1 MSGSEIFV
9 RTCVPGLDDII
20 PGFPEGGLILVS
32 GKPGSGKTVMAMTF
46 IYRGAL
52 EAGERG
58 IYVSVYE
65 SRERF
70 LQLAK
75 RLGMDFE
82 KLEERGLFSHIWVP
96 VTMEAGAAIAINMIL
111 ERVESI
117 SAKRLVIDSFTA
129 LKQQFKDP
137 GEARIFLQTL
147 LSKII
152 KNLKCTPF

>member
-1 MSGSEIFV
+1 
-9 RTCVPGLDDII
+9 
-20 PGFPEGGLILVS
+20 
-32 GKPGSGKTVMAMTF
+32 
-46 IYRGAL
+46 
-52 EAGERG
+52 
-58 IYVSVYE
+58 
-65 SRERF
+65 
-70 LQLAK
+70 
-75 RLGMDFE
+75 MDFE

-137 GEARIFLQTL
+137 AEARIFLQTL